1 MNNKYENIYVAD
13 SKIHGKGILAKKR
26 FGADEIVCEF
36 TGEIIDEKECV
47 QREKEGNVYIFW
59 YDDIVYIDVSKDETI
74 KYLNH
79 SCKPNCRIEASE
91 NDYHLLI
98 IANEIINQNDEITID
113 YGYPEIYINCLCS
126 YCKSKAK
133 RQENQSTFF

>member
-47 QREKEGNVYIFW
+47 QREKEGNVYFLVRRYSLYRRFKRRNHKIFE
-59 YDDIVYIDVSKDETI
+59 SFMQAK
-74 KYLNH
+74 LSN
-79 SCKPNCRIEASE
+79 RSE
-91 NDYHLLI
+91 R
-98 IANEIINQNDEITID
+98 
-113 YGYPEIYINCLCS
+113 
-126 YCKSKAK
+126 K
-133 RQENQSTFF
+133 